1 MMISSSRNASQA
13 CASCKYQRKKC
24 DPHCPLAPFFPQ
36 HRRKDFMNVHKV
48 FGVRNVL
55 KLIKNLSLKERSEA
69 MKTLI
74 YQAEVRV
81 KDPVGGCCRII
92 SELQQRIK
100 ILEAEYRLLLEQLAV
115 CRAQKQAKGAAPVHK
130 QQQL

>member
-1 MMISSSRNASQA
+1 MSSSRNASQA

-55 KLIKNLSLKERSEA
+55 KLTKNLGHKEKSEA
-69 MKTLI
+69 IKTLI
-74 YQAEVRV
+74 YQADVRV
-81 KDPVGGCCRII
+81 KDPVGGCCRVI
-92 SELQQRIK
+92 SELQHRIK
-100 ILEAEYRLLLEQLAV
+100 NLEAEYRLLLEQLAV
-115 CRAQKQAKGAAPVHK
+115 CRAQKQAKAPVHK
-130 QQQL
+130 QQQF

>member
-1 MMISSSRNASQA
+1 MMVGSRNASQA

-55 KLIKNLSLKERSEA
+55 KLTKNLGFKEKSEA
-69 MKTLI
+69 MKTMI
-74 YQAEVRV
+74 YQADVRV
-81 KDPVGGCCRII
+81 KDPVGGCCRVI
-92 SELQQRIK
+92 SELQNRIK
-100 ILEAEYRLLLEQLAV
+100 HLEAEYRLLLEQLAV
-115 CRAQKQAKGAAPVHK
+115 CRVQKQAKAPHLYK